1 MSDRQWNEQ
10 QLAAITAR
18 GKSIVVSAAAGSG
31 KTSVLTERVLTL
43 IEEGEDIERMLIVTF
58 TNLAASE
65 MRERIYRRLQDA
77 SITQES
83 PRLAAQAEKC
93 VFADISTI
101 HAFCNRLVRD
111 NFAHAGV
118 SPTFAVGS
126 EPELNL
132 LKQRALDHAIEDAQ
146 SNAGMNVFLSRYSPR
161 GDMQGIKNVVSDIYS
176 RVISMREPEV
186 WLDRAERH
194 FDSADFV
201 STLFDEYMDLT
212 SLAASKAAQLLAE
225 RSDLWREAG
234 FDEEADLSEC
244 ARIKLIKSIQ
254 KIDINNVVL
263 PEIAHINVK
272 AKGAPNGKSKTITNK
287 AKKCFEALRDYCG
300 DFKDKVNKECV
311 FTGYDGKI
319 FIALTR
325 DFMKRY
331 AKAKREK
338 NVLDHD
344 DALHYA
350 LKALSVADIA
360 QRYQQKYSHVFVDEY
375 QDINDIQ
382 HAIIHGLER
391 GNNDFLVGDV
401 KQCIYMFRES
411 NPDLLI
417 RRCNELRDDGL
428 IEMNI
433 NYRSEPGVIDF
444 INGVMHH
451 MMTEETGGVEYVRG
465 QRLCAGREGI
475 GDVRVVL
482 AGLDEEDAITSEGL
496 EIAQTIRSLKAD
508 GFEYGDIAVLRP
520 EVSGSGGQIAKIL
533 GDLGI
538 PVVRGFESAN
548 IGFGDI
554 TVFVNL
560 LSLIDGNSSDTAL
573 VSVMRYPYFGFVER
587 ELAAIRIASN
597 QAKQEQ
603 QDKSFYYAVRM
614 FVEDSLLGQKVLR
627 FWEKISNYRMM
638 SESLVMS
645 DFLMRLRQ
653 EVRFEEY
660 ALTSPGGKSNDG
672 AIRTFISGVS
682 ALNLVRICDVLE
694 MADRVMASG
703 DSTQTPGELN
713 AVYIT
718 TIHKSKGLEF
728 PAVILS
734 GMHKRINQADA
745 SGSVLVGR
753 GLGIALDMVD
763 EIARVK
769 KPTLHKKAIAQGMKK
784 EKLSETVRLLYVGM
798 TRAIRKLIICGAG
811 QQVRE
816 RWCEEKAEG
825 WQLEATTYFDLIMP
839 ALHMYCMTSG
849 NDFEDILTIAQ
860 NAPLCAESV
869 DRKERLNVLFEQA
882 RKMQPQE
889 MFDKYANEKDLGVPS
904 KLSVSALKRM
914 HESDVLLPAVLPSE
928 ETAISAAQRGTL
940 MHKVLQKIG
949 LDEKSPDAV
958 AVFVCEMVKQ
968 GVIDHQ
974 LEEYVDTQKIA
985 GFLHSD
991 IAGRARKSG
1000 RCLFE
1005 APFCLQLSAEEAG
1018 VMDSKDAVIVQ
1029 GVIDLCFL
1037 EDNQWVIVDYKTDRV
1052 SASDAKAAAEKYR
1065 VQLELYQ
1072 KALERITKMSV
1083 KQKYIYYLEN
1093 EMTIN
1098 LS

>member
-31 KTSVLTERVLTL
+31 KTSVLTERVLKL

-77 SITQES
+77 SMTQNS

-111 NFAHAGV
+111 NFAYAGV

-146 SNAGMNVFLSRYSPR
+146 NNAGMNVFLSRYSPR

-176 RVISMREPEV
+176 RVISMREPKV
-186 WLDRAERH
+186 WLDRAESY
-194 FDSADFV
+194 FNSPDFV
-201 STLFDEYMDLT
+201 STLFDEYMDLI
-212 SLAASKAAQLLAE
+212 SLAAGKAVQLLRE

-234 FDEEADLSEC
+234 FDGEADLSEC
-244 ARIKLIKSIQ
+244 SRIELIKSTQ
-254 KIDINNVVL
+254 KIDISNVVL
-263 PEIAHINVK
+263 PEIGHINVK
-272 AKGAPNGKSKTITNK
+272 AKGAPNGKSKTLTNK
-287 AKKCFEALRDYCG
+287 ANKCFETLRDYCG
-300 DFKDKVNKECV
+300 DFADKVNKERV

-350 LKALSVADIA
+350 LKALCVPDIA
-360 QRYQQKYSHVFVDEY
+360 GRYQQKYSHVFVDEY

-382 HAIIHGLER
+382 HAIIRSLER

-444 INGVMHH
+444 INGVMHY
-451 MMTEETGGVEYVRG
+451 MMTEETGGVAYVGG
-465 QRLCAGREGI
+465 QQLCAGREGV

-482 AGLDEEDAITSEGL
+482 AALDEDDDITSEGL
-496 EIAQTIRSLKAD
+496 EIAQTIRTLKAE

-533 GDLGI
+533 SDLGI

-554 TVFVNL
+554 AVFVNL

-573 VSVMRYPYFGFVER
+573 VSVMRYPYFGFAER
-587 ELAAIRIASN
+587 ELAEIRVSGDKM
-597 QAKQEQ
+597 KQEH
-603 QDKSFYYAVRM
+603 QDKSFFYAVQM
-614 FVEDSLLGQKVLR
+614 FTEDSPLGQKVRR
-627 FWEKISNYRMM
+627 FWEKISNYRLL

-653 EVRFEEY
+653 EVKFEEY
-660 ALTSPGGKSNDG
+660 SVTSPGGKSNDG
-672 AIRTFISGVS
+672 VIRTFISGVS

-703 DSTQTPGELN
+703 NVTQTPGEVD

-763 EIARVK
+763 ESTRVK
-769 KPTLHKKAIAQGMKK
+769 KPTLHKKAVAQGMKK

-798 TRAIRKLIICGAG
+798 TRAIRKLIVCGAG

-816 RWCEEKAEG
+816 RWCEDKAEG
-825 WQLEATTYFDLIMP
+825 WQLEATTYFDLIIP
-839 ALHMYCMTSG
+839 ALNMYCMASG
-849 NDFEDILTIAQ
+849 RDFEDIVTIAQ
-860 NAPLCAESV
+860 DTPLCAESV

-882 RKMQPQE
+882 GKMLPKE
-889 MFDKYANEKDLGVPS
+889 MFDMYANEKDLGVPS

-914 HESDVLLPAVLPSE
+914 HESDILLPAILPSE

-940 MHKVLQKIG
+940 MHKVLQKMGI
-949 LDEKSPDAV
+949 EKKSADAV
-958 AVFVCEMVKQ
+958 TVCVHEMADK
-968 GVIDHQ
+968 GVIDQQ
-974 LEEYVDTQKIA
+974 LKEYVDTQKIA
-985 GFLHSD
+985 EFLHSD
-991 IAGRARKSG
+991 IADRARKSSK
-1000 RCLFE
+1000 CLFE

-1029 GVIDLCFL
+1029 GVIDLCFV
-1037 EDNQWVIVDYKTDRV
+1037 EDKQWIIVDYKTDRV
-1052 SASDAKAAAEKYR
+1052 SVTDAKAAAEKYR

-1072 KALERITKMSV
+1072 KALERITRMDV
-1083 KQKYIYYLEN
+1083 KQKYIYYLESN
-1093 EMTIN
+1093 MAVD
-1098 LS
+1098 LH

>member
-77 SITQES
+77 SLTQNS
-83 PRLAAQAEKC
+83 PRLAVQAEKC

-111 NFAHAGV
+111 NFAYAGV
-118 SPTFAVGS
+118 SPTFTVGS

-132 LKQRALDHAIEDAQ
+132 LKQRALDHAIEGVQ
-146 SNAGMNVFLSRYSPR
+146 SNPGMNVFLSRYSPR
-161 GDMQGIKNVVSDIYS
+161 GNMQGIKNVVSDIYS
-176 RVISMREPEV
+176 RVISMREPQA
-186 WLDRAERH
+186 WLDKAESH
-194 FDSADFV
+194 FDSADFA

-212 SLAASKAAQLLAE
+212 SFAAGKAAQFVRE
-225 RSDLWREAG
+225 RSNLWREAG
-234 FDEEADLSEC
+234 FDQEADLSEC
-244 ARIKLIKSIQ
+244 ERIEMMKSI
-254 KIDINNVVL
+254 KKHIDNVVL

-272 AKGAPNGKSKTITNK
+272 AKGAPNGKSKTLTNK
-287 AKKCFEALRDYCG
+287 ANKCFESLRDYCG
-300 DFKDKVNKECV
+300 NFKDKVNKERLL
-311 FTGYDGKI
+311 TAQDGKI
-319 FIALTR
+319 FLALTR

-331 AKAKREK
+331 ARAKREK

-350 LKALSVADIA
+350 LKALSVPNIA
-360 QRYQQKYSHVFVDEY
+360 GRYQQKYSHVFVDEY

-382 HAIIHGLER
+382 HAIIRSLER

-433 NYRSEPGVIDF
+433 NYRSEPGVIDV

-451 MMTEETGGVEYVRG
+451 MMTEETGGVAYVGG
-465 QRLCAGREGI
+465 QQLCAGREGV

-482 AGLDEEDAITSEGL
+482 AGLDEDDAITSEGL
-496 EIAQTIRSLKAD
+496 EIAQTIRLLKD
-508 GFEYGDIAVLRP
+508 EGFEYGDIAVLRP
-520 EVSGSGGQIAKIL
+520 EVSGSGRQIAKIL

-573 VSVMRYPYFGFVER
+573 VSVMRYPYFGFAER
-587 ELAAIRIASN
+587 ELAAIRISAD
-597 QAKQEQ
+597 QIKKEQ
-603 QDKSFYYAVRM
+603 QDKSFYYAVRT
-614 FVEDSLLGQKVLR
+614 FVKDSPLGQKVRR
-627 FWEKISNYRMM
+627 FWEKINNYRMM
-638 SESLVMS
+638 AESLVLS

-672 AIRTFISGVS
+672 VIRTFISGVS
-682 ALNLVRICDVLE
+682 ALNLVRISDVLE
-694 MADRVMASG
+694 MAERVMASG
-703 DSTQTPGELN
+703 DSTQTPGEVN

-753 GLGIALDMVD
+753 ELGIALDMVD
-763 EIARVK
+763 EVTRVK
-769 KPTLHKKAIAQGMKK
+769 KPTLHKKSVAQQMKK

-816 RWCEEKAEG
+816 RWREEKAEG
-825 WQLEATTYFDLIMP
+825 WQLEATTYFDLIIP
-839 ALHMYCMTSG
+839 ALNMYCMAS
-849 NDFEDILTIAQ
+849 NRDFEDIVTIAQ
-860 NAPLCAESV
+860 DAPLCGKSV
-869 DRKERLNVLFEQA
+869 NRRERLNTLFEVA
-882 RKMQPQE
+882 EKTLPKE
-889 MFDKYANEKDLGVPS
+889 MFDKYANQKDLGVPS

-914 HESDVLLPAVLPSE
+914 HEPDVLLPAVLPSNDKE
-928 ETAISAAQRGTL
+928 IPAAQRGTL

-949 LDEKSPDAV
+949 LDEKTADAV
-958 AVFVCEMVKQ
+958 AVCIHEMAEQ

-974 LEEYVDTQKIA
+974 LEEYVDTKKIA
-985 GFLHSD
+985 GFLLSD
-991 IAGRARKSG
+991 IAGRARRSG

-1005 APFCLQLSAEEAG
+1005 APFCLQMSAEEAG
-1018 VMDSKDAVIVQ
+1018 VMDSKDVVIVQ

-1037 EDNQWVIVDYKTDRV
+1037 EENQWVIVDYKTDRV
-1052 SASDAKAAAEKYR
+1052 SATDTNMAAEKYR

-1072 KALERITKMSV
+1072 KALERITKISV
-1083 KQKYIYYLEN
+1083 KQKCIYYLEN
-1093 EMTIN
+1093 NMAVY
-1098 LS
+1098 LD